1 MKRGSDIKL
10 FFTAS
15 FLFVILMG
23 FSYGYYLPYGRAKD
37 AYMMHQPSYGGVAF
51 EPIFAS
57 EAMKWT
63 YGFGVMALLAL
74 SFALYDLRKQHR
86 SGRKPS

>member
-1 MKRGSDIKL
+1 MKSGSDIKL

-23 FSYGYYLPYGRAKD
+23 FSYGYYLPYGREKD
-37 AYMMHQPSYGGVAF
+37 AYMKLQSTYDGVAV

-74 SFALYDLRKQHR
+74 SFALYDLRKQHH
-86 SGRKPS
+86 SGMKPS